1 MKVFVLG
8 GARLAGALCLDGT
21 ECGRRT
27 YILLLPAGTE
37 FTGVK
42 ASNSLKELSKA
53 SEAALGRLGYEYGK
67 GGRQGLVEYVITKPF
82 AFSVILEDIS
92 GLSFSRTS
100 LFLGG
105 FLAPNPTRSS
115 VLINI
120 PGDDPM
126 GYGAASAYAKEM
138 VGGLKKMPWKGLGI
152 VSSRTAKV
160 LWDRWLEPGQER
172 RMGPAAVADEGV

>member
-1 MKVFVLG
+1 M
-8 GARLAGALCLDGT
+8 
-21 ECGRRT
+21 
-27 YILLLPAGTE
+27 
-37 FTGVK
+37 K
-42 ASNSLKELSKA
+42 ASNSIKELSKA

-67 GGRQGLVEYVITKPF
+67 GGRQGLVEYVVTKPF

-92 GLSFSRTS
+92 GLSYSRAS
-100 LFLGG
+100 IFLGG

-115 VLINI
+115 VLINVQ
-120 PGDDPM
+120 GDDPK

-160 LWDRWLEPGQER
+160 LWDRWLEPDQG
-172 RMGPAAVADEGV
+172 GWKGTAASGEGV

>member
-1 MKVFVLG
+1 L
-8 GARLAGALCLDGT
+8 
-21 ECGRRT
+21 
-27 YILLLPAGTE
+27 
-37 FTGVK
+37 K
-42 ASNSLKELSKA
+42 ASNSIKELSKA

-67 GGRQGLVEYVITKPF
+67 GGRQGLVEYVVTKPF

-92 GLSFSRTS
+92 ALSYSRAS
-100 LFLGG
+100 IFLGG

-115 VLINI
+115 VLINVQ
-120 PGDDPM
+120 GDDPK

-160 LWDRWLEPGQER
+160 LWDRWLEPDQG
-172 RMGPAAVADEGV
+172 GWKGTAASGEGV